1 MNALARTPDR
11 KTLALLLLI
20 AILFAL
26 VPRAFTEALE
36 IPKAAS
42 WIGLADLA
50 VLVVT
55 HRLGWRQGMGSGW
68 VLGLL
73 ATLAVACQGQPTA
86 AILLMTISAFGIGL
100 TARWQCQGVLVLLM
114 LTPCF
119 VIAESPIPLHNP
131 EVLAFGGGLVGFT
144 TLTAMATAWVE
155 RLGGYT
161 PPPPQV
167 SHGWKRALAFA
178 LLLAGT
184 TAITTAIALI
194 HNWALMGG
202 WLILTPLM
210 VMRPRARDSWPR
222 ALHRALG
229 TMVGV
234 GIVHLIALTAP
245 GAIASPIV
253 GVLFSAGTVLAAVK
267 GWHHVLFIVFL
278 TGAVVLFHSSATSVL
293 ALSQERLEANL
304 LGIGIALGM
313 MALVEAVF
321 RHRDP

>member
-1 MNALARTPDR
+1 MNAQARTPDR
-11 KTLALLLLI
+11 KLLAPLLLI

-26 VPRAFTEALE
+26 VPRAYSEALA

-50 VLVVT
+50 VVVVT
-55 HRLGWRQGMGSGW
+55 HRLGWRLGLASGW

-73 ATLAVACQGQPTA
+73 ATLAVAFQGQPTA
-86 AILLMTISAFGIGL
+86 ATLLMSVSAFGIGL

-114 LTPCF
+114 LAPCF
-119 VIAESPIPLHNP
+119 VVAESPIPCHNP
-131 EVLAFGGGLVGFT
+131 EVLAFGGGLLGFT
-144 TLTAMATAWVE
+144 TLTATATAWVE
-155 RLGGYT
+155 RLGGFA

-167 SHGWKRALAFA
+167 SHGWNRALAFA

-194 HNWALMGG
+194 HDWALMGG
-202 WLILTPLM
+202 WLILSPLM
-210 VMRPRARDSWPR
+210 VLRPHARDSWPR

-229 TMVGV
+229 TLIGV
-234 GIVHLIALTAP
+234 GLVHLMALTAP
-245 GAIASPIV
+245 GAIASPLL
-253 GVLFSAGTVLAAVK
+253 GMLFSAGTVLAAVK

-278 TGAVVLFHSSATSVL
+278 TGAVVLFHSSASSVL
-293 ALSQERLEANL
+293 ALSQERLEATL
-304 LGIGIALGM
+304 LGLGIALGM